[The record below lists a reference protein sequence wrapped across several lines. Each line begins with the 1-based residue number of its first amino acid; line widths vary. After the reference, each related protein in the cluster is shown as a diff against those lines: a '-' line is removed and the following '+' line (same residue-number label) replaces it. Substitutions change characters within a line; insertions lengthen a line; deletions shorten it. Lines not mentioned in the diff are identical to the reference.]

1 MNWCRS
7 CISRYRFGCEGEGK
21 KVQITAWILKN
32 TKQKKSAA
40 YPEPPQIFGQRGQV
54 EVVDDDE
61 ISAGCAYYESV
72 LVRNKPTAHQAG
84 RVEHLL
90 VHEPMLGV
98 AVDVPREDGSV
109 EAGGHQEAVF
119 L

>member
-1 MNWCRS
+1 M
-7 CISRYRFGCEGEGK
+7 GCEGEGK

-32 TKQKKSAA
+32 TKQTKNAA